1 MKDIFLSWIQWSGK
15 GTQADLLMKK
25 FENQFLYFETWS
37 ILRALASTD
46 NVIGNYIRNTLETGW
61 LIKDEVVVAVFNV
74 FLQTVEKWNRLL
86 MDWVLRKI
94 GQTQAICKKMQEAGR
109 EFIVIHFDM
118 PDEVVYERLASRIV
132 CGKCWNNAH
141 CWIIWWKCENCW
153 WELIR
158 RKDDSNVEAVKT
170 RIDAFHRDTQ
180 PALDRVEQQG
190 RLVHIDASR
199 WVDEIFED
207 VLKYANS

>member
-1 MKDIFLSWIQWSGK
+1 MRDVFLSWIQWSGK
-15 GTQADLLMKK
+15 WTQADLLMKK

-86 MDWVLRKI
+86 MDWVLRKME
-94 GQTQAICKKMQEAGR
+94 QTQAICKKMQEAWR
-109 EFIVIHFDM
+109 DFIVIHFDM
-118 PDEVVYERLASRIV
+118 PDDIVYERLASRVV
-132 CGKCWNNAH
+132 CAKCGNNAH
-141 CWIIWWKCENCW
+141 WWIVSWRCEICW

-158 RKDDSNVEAVKT
+158 RKDDSNVDAVRT
-170 RIDAFHRDTQ
+170 RIRSFHQDTQ
-180 PALDRVEQQG
+180 PALDRVEQQW
-190 RLVHIDASR
+190 RLVHVDASR
-199 WVDEIFED
+199 WVDEVFDD
-207 VLKYANS
+207 VLKYVNN